1 MARIKLTT
9 LKDKTSDDELLV
21 KLKTMGVKIKDRTEE
36 EPKNEL
42 KEEHKA
48 EVKKEEQGFIE
59 KRVTST
65 IIRRRVSSSTKPETV
80 KPEPEVEKVP
90 PPKEEEKVRV
100 AEKVKIIEEKREEVQ
115 VLKILEP
122 KPTQEIPKK
131 EEEEKK
137 EPKQKVRIEPIE
149 KQKLEPKEEKKKE
162 EKKEELIKEEVLKIE
177 HPPLK
182 LPTVEVQIEGKSIT
196 DFVMDRPKGDFELI
210 GEDKER
216 EITRVLEEAYG
227 KDLDVDFAYVQE
239 EEDERKKR
247 KVEKF
252 LKRIEELEVE
262 EERLKKK
269 VLPKR
274 KVVVQ
279 EEAPPR
285 RKQKVFEFPAQR
297 VKKEKKTEKEEE
309 KKVEP
314 VKLPK
319 KTIKIGEEIQVGEL
333 AKRMGIKVQELITKL
348 LSLGVLATINQTIDF
363 DTAYLLAQEF
373 NCELEREL
381 SIEEEFLAKEEEM
394 KDRPEDLKPRP
405 PVVTIM
411 GHVDHGKT
419 LLLDTIRQTNV
430 AEKEAGGITQ
440 HIGAYMVNVDG
451 KDVVFLDTPGHEA
464 FTAMRA
470 RGAQVTDIVVL
481 VVAADDG
488 VMPQT
493 IEAINHAK
501 AASVPIIV
509 AINKID
515 KPNANPEKV
524 MKDLAELGL
533 VPEEWGGSTL
543 FAKISAKKKIGI
555 KELLELII
563 LQAEMLELKANPD
576 KPARGVIIESRMDKG
591 HGPCGTVIIQEGTL
605 KVHDPF
611 IAGTSFGRVR
621 AMFDDKGDRLE
632 KATPSM
638 PVLVTGFPEVPQA
651 GDRFIVTTEER
662 YAKEL
667 SKFRIEKLKEKES
680 ALIKRISLEDLYLK
694 SDDSE
699 KVILNVILKGDTR
712 GTVDAI
718 SEALKKIGNEKVE
731 IQIIHSGVG
740 AITESD
746 VNLALASGAIIL
758 GFNSKPI
765 IKAKELAEKEKIEI
779 RTYSIIYDLIDD
791 VKKALEGKLKPK
803 VVEVY
808 VGKAE
813 VRKVFNIS
821 KVGQVAGCFILEGKA
836 LRSANVKLIRNG
848 EILYTGKVKSL
859 KRFKDDVK
867 EVQQGYECG
876 IALEGNDDLKEG
888 DIIEFYVQEK
898 EAQKID
904 G

>member
-9 LKDKTSDDELLV
+9 LKDKASEDELLL
-21 KLKTMGVKIKDRTEE
+21 KLKTMGVKIKDKDE
-36 EPKNEL
+36 EPKEQQ
-42 KEEHKA
+42 KV
-48 EVKKEEQGFIE
+48 EVKKEEPEFIE

-65 IIRRRVSSSTKPETV
+65 VIRRRVSSTKRVE
-80 KPEPEVEKVP
+80 EEKVETLP
-90 PPKEEEKVRV
+90 PPSEEKEEKVRLVERVKVVEEVKELEKPRIEEKPKEEEKKDARQ
-100 AEKVKIIEEKREEVQ
+100 KVK
-115 VLKILEP
+115 
-122 KPTQEIPKK
+122 
-131 EEEEKK
+131 
-137 EPKQKVRIEPIE
+137 IEPIE
-149 KQKLEPKEEKKKE
+149 EQKKE
-162 EKKEELIKEEVLKIE
+162 EKEEKALQVFKIE
-177 HPPLK
+177 GPPVRI
-182 LPTVEVQIEGKSIT
+182 PTVEVQIEGKSIT
-196 DFVMDRPKGDFELI
+196 DFVFDRPKGDLELI
-210 GEDKER
+210 GEEKEK
-216 EITRVLEEAYG
+216 EITKVLEEAYS
-227 KDLDVDFAYVQE
+227 KSLDVDFAFMEE
-239 EEDERKKR
+239 EEDLRKKK

-252 LKRIEELEVE
+252 LKRIEELEIE
-262 EERLKKK
+262 EEKQKKK

-274 KVVVQ
+274 KVVIQ
-279 EEAPPR
+279 EEISQR
-285 RKQKVFEFPAQR
+285 RRQKVFEFPAQKL
-297 VKKEKKTEKEEE
+297 KKEKKVEKEEE

-314 VKLPK
+314 IRPLK
-319 KTIKIGEEIQVGEL
+319 KTIKIGDEIQVGEL
-333 AKRMGIKVQELITKL
+333 AKRMGVRVQDLIAKL
-348 LSLGVLATINQTIDF
+348 LSLGVIATINQSIDF
-363 DTAYLLAQEF
+363 DTAYLVAQEF

-381 SIEEEFLAKEEEM
+381 SIEEEFFAKEEEK
-394 KDRPEDLKPRP
+394 KDKPEELKPRP

-419 LLLDTIRQTNV
+419 LLLDTIRHTNV

-451 KDVVFLDTPGHEA
+451 KEIVFLDTPGHEA

-493 IEAINHAK
+493 IEAINHAR
-501 AASVPIIV
+501 AASCPIIV

-576 KPARGVIIESRMDKG
+576 KPARGIIIESKMDKG
-591 HGPCGTVIIQEGTL
+591 HGPVGTVIIQEGTL
-605 KVHDPF
+605 KIHDPF

-621 AMFDDKGDRLE
+621 AMFDDKGQRIE
-632 KATPSM
+632 VATPSM

-662 YAKEL
+662 YAKEI
-667 SKFRIEKLKEKES
+667 SKFRLEKLKERES
-680 ALIKRISLEDLYLK
+680 VTAKRISLEDLYAAQND
-694 SDDSE
+694 SDRI
-699 KVILNVILKGDTR
+699 VLNVILKGDTR
-712 GTVDAI
+712 GTLDAI
-718 SEALKKIGNEKVE
+718 AEALKKINNEKVG

-740 AITESD
+740 AITETD

-758 GFNSKPI
+758 GFNTKPI
-765 IKAKELAEKEKIEI
+765 VKAKELAEKEKIEI
-779 RTYSIIYDLIDD
+779 RTYSVIYDLIDD
-791 VKKALEGKLKPK
+791 VKKACEGKLKPK
-803 VVEVY
+803 VIDIY
-808 VGKAE
+808 TGKAE

-821 KVGQVAGCFILEGKA
+821 KVGTVAGCFVLEGKV
-836 LRSANVKLIRNG
+836 LRTANVKLIRNG
-848 EILYTGKVKSL
+848 EEVFSGKVKSL

-867 EVQQGYECG
+867 EVTQGYECG
-876 IALEGNDDLKEG
+876 IALEGTDDIKEG
-888 DIIEFYVQEK
+888 DILEFYTQEK
-898 EAQKID
+898 EAQRID